1 MKLYEINETYQ
12 QLLDLELSD
21 EDFKLALQSIEVELT
36 DKATNI
42 GYIMQ
47 NMDSDV
53 IALDNE
59 IKRLQAKEQVINKRY
74 DELKQYLSETMQNM
88 GTKKIE
94 TPLFTFSLRKSEKMI
109 IDDNTLIPAIYKE
122 SIVTEKIDKKALK
135 NAYKEESLPGC
146 HIEINQNLQVK

>member
-12 QLLDLELSD
+12 QLLDLELSE
-21 EDFKLALQSIEVELT
+21 EDFQLALQSLEVELT

-53 IALDNE
+53 IALDTE
-59 IKRLQAKEQVINKRY
+59 IKRLQAKKQAIKGRY
-74 DELKQYLSETMQNM
+74 DGLKQYLSETMQNI
-88 GTKKIE
+88 GEKKIE

-135 NAYKEESLPGC
+135 KAYKEESLPGC
-146 HIEINQNLQVK
+146 HIEVNQNLQVR